1 MLFWYSYSVL
11 CNVCMQGKKNL
22 FCFYIDLIIQIA
34 YNNENT
40 QDVDNTQEYNVIYTE
55 GMSYMHMQLQ
65 ISVFWHL
72 VITEY
77 FQQQYYWYYIV
88 SVSKC
93 IRIWDALRSEIM
105 SQNDK
110 VPSWDQWVVG
120 YILCSMYKC
129 IYCGGLL
136 LVFFYLFHIKSHQI
150 SPFTMLNF

>member
-1 MLFWYSYSVL
+1 
-11 CNVCMQGKKNL
+11 
-22 FCFYIDLIIQIA
+22 
-34 YNNENT
+34 
-40 QDVDNTQEYNVIYTE
+40 
-55 GMSYMHMQLQ
+55 MSYIEPKCLLKAKNWIQNVWNPQGGNLGAEFCCNSQCMHMQLQ

-136 LVFFYLFHIKSHQI
+136 FSFFYLFHIKSHQI

>member
-1 MLFWYSYSVL
+1 
-11 CNVCMQGKKNL
+11 
-22 FCFYIDLIIQIA
+22 
-34 YNNENT
+34 
-40 QDVDNTQEYNVIYTE
+40 
-55 GMSYMHMQLQ
+55 MHMQLQ

-150 SPFTMLNF
+150 FGQILNFGWAYFQKIIHSFYHALTFKQFQFYFYSALNSAATENYNSFNEFRGKC